1 MTRVTYI
8 LVLLLTAF
16 FVVSPN
22 ASSLSA
28 QIFEQPINQFGQ
40 STLQDFNI
48 PTQKPAGMNDDQWL
62 QLQQLMQQRLLSP
75 QNDIENYDPTR
86 FIGSF
91 NEVRL
96 QQELLQRYVSRD
108 ELRRALSR
116 KGILLDNIQPQNLE
130 RYRDVIM
137 QTIVEIQL
145 ARNEEKDAKRLA
157 LEELLIE
164 LEPDFQL
171 PASVRTVTEQDL
183 RMRLLE
189 KGIIYENILLDQFDR
204 YKEIIKETLF
214 ELQVELDKEKL
225 EEQLRK
231 IYGHSIFTDNTLEIY
246 RQTEGASAT
255 KNYILSTN
263 DIIRVTIFGE
273 SSLDVVLEVNES
285 GYVQPDKMSQIYVR
299 GLNVSQAGNLLR
311 QRFASKATFRSD
323 QFVVTVQET
332 RPITVSVIGEY
343 FKNGTYYVSAMNSA
357 FNLLSV
363 AGGPT
368 EIGSVRRIEHIRGTE
383 RKLVDVY
390 QLMLDPSSQYK
401 FDLQQNDVINVPV
414 ADKVVRIEGAV
425 KRPMRYELLDSETL
439 SDLIYYAGGLTESA
453 FPDFVQIQRFNQGE
467 SILLEYNL
475 GSVLKGEEVVSLKA
489 GDIIR
494 IRTSENILYQKITV
508 SGFVNYPG
516 EFGFRPGITVG
527 EVLSLAGGL
536 RPSSFERAY
545 VERRS
550 LRDTTIARY
559 IPINLGTQDGVSFEL
574 QTNDNILVYDR
585 TQYSNIGDLSI
596 TGAVKE
602 TRRFSYDPDLTL
614 YDLFTAAGGFAVGA
628 AHNRVEIFRTTV
640 HTNRPISMEL
650 ITLELDK
657 NYNVI
662 SPAGE
667 FVLKPYDQVVVR
679 LTPGFQLSRIVE
691 INGEVEYPGLYP
703 LETRQ
708 IYLSDIIREAGGL
721 RNEAD
726 PIGSTLFR
734 TQGNRGYIIT
744 NLQDV
749 INNKRNEAYDPI
761 LLEGDII
768 TIARREN
775 VVSIRPTGTRMY
787 MAVDEALAQSNL
799 NLTFQG
805 KKSAK
810 WYIQNYAGGFE
821 KDADKSSVTVT
832 LKNGKV
838 ISTRRFLWIRKYPD
852 VESGST
858 IQVAIKPEKLPSK
871 GFDYDTFLTRTA
883 QTTTSLLTILLLIR
897 QL

>member
-332 RPITVSVIGEY
+332 RPITVSVIGES